1 MLDTLW
7 VGKMYEDMHP
17 SSYNTEYA
25 HCPKSPLCC
34 TDSCLSLHSQHG
46 KSENECESHS
56 VLCDS
61 LQSHG
66 LYSQW
71 NSPGQNTRVRN
82 RFLLQGIFSTQG
94 SDPGLLHCRQILYQL
109 NHKGSPRILECVA
122 YPFSRGSTWP
132 RKRTRVSC
140 TAGGFFTI
148 WAMLLLLLLLS
159 RFSCVRLC
167 ATP

>member
-61 LQSHG
+61 LQNPMD
-66 LYSQW
+66 YTV
-71 NSPGQNTRVRN
+71 NEI
-82 RFLLQGIFSTQG
+82 LQA
-94 SDPGLLHCRQILYQL
+94 
-109 NHKGSPRILECVA
+109 RIVEWVGF
-122 YPFSRGSTWP
+122 PFSRGSSQP
-132 RKRTRVSC
+132 RDQNPTLQADSLPAEPQGKPRQPWIFILSPSLYCLHGFAFSGKSYSWEHTVCSQ
-140 TAGGFFTI
+140 TGFF
-148 WAMLLLLLLLS
+148 
-159 RFSCVRLC
+159 F
-167 ATP
+167 